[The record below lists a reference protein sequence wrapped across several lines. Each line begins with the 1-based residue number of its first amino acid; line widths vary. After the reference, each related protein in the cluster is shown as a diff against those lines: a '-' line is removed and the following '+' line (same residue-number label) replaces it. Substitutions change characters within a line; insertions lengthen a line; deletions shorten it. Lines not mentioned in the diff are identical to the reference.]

1 MGNKNKPRILDDDI
15 DLMIRIAR
23 HGSVDRDYTQL
34 FVYKGRK
41 TRTIKERLKQLALHD
56 YLIV

>member
-23 HGSVDRDYTQL
+23 HGFVDMDYIHL

-41 TRTIKERLKQLALHD
+41 NTDDQRKIKTVSAT
-56 YLIV
+56 